1 MTFSCQCCWKLYV
14 IVQSRRRHSVDKSGS
29 TVLYKLYAAVTE
41 DMLHPCGCAE
51 PMSHIISACVLRT
64 SSESMQCSSSY
75 IMSAC
80 ESYHQLPG
88 GCAVPMSHII
98 SACVLHNLRACSN
111 SSSYIMSVRES
122 YHQLPGGC
130 AVFVSHITRTLSHFI
145 ST

>member
-1 MTFSCQCCWKLYV
+1 M
-14 IVQSRRRHSVDKSGS
+14 DKSGS
-29 TVLYKLYAAVTE
+29 TVLYKLSAPVIE
-41 DMLHPCGCAE
+41 DMLRPWGCTV

-75 IMSAC
+75 IMSAR
-80 ESYHQLPG
+80 ELYHHLLG

-111 SSSYIMSVRES
+111 SSSYIMSARES

-130 AVFVSHITRTLSHFI
+130 AVS
-145 ST
+145 